1 MVVIQARHASTLRF
15 EGQTFAT
22 AAEAIAA
29 LIAGF
34 NAKPAWP
41 GIVSVRE
48 GPCLT
53 ARRAATLVG
62 YDTQHAIDR
71 ELAQVIE
78 I

>member
-1 MVVIQARHASTLRF
+1 VDVL
-15 EGQTFAT
+15 
-22 AAEAIAA
+22 
-29 LIAGF
+29 AGEI
-34 NAKPAWP
+34 PDT
-41 GIVSVRE
+41 VSVRE